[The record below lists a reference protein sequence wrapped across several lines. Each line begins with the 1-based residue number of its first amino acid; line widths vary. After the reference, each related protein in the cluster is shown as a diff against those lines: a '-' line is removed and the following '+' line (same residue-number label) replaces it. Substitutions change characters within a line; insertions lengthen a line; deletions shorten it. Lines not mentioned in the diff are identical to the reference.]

1 MFDTRLITIIII
13 GIVAIILLC
22 LVTAVYYYDRKTDKL
37 RLSNPDK
44 EDWLLKN
51 IQESIYYMIYKKEPS
66 EKICGLD
73 VEEYLRYCKVLH
85 TQPEIKKIISM
96 RIEGYLVFLT
106 CSILSFLT
114 TYNVALSLIFLFLG
128 AICCFCLSVYPYM
141 TVKNKA
147 EERLFHI
154 KDDLP
159 RFLALLEKAM
169 DLPIDQAILI
179 TAEKFKSPLAN
190 DLLDCIHQVSLGA
203 NGWQSTLM
211 ELAKVYN
218 IESFNDLVLEIVN
231 SYEQGVNIRPL
242 INRKAFE
249 IEQARLYDVEAHDAR
264 IKTMIFV
271 PVIAL
276 KVLPL
281 MALICLPMLTD
292 FI

>member
-1 MFDTRLITIIII
+1 MPDTRLITILIV
-13 GIVAIILLC
+13 GILAVLLTC
-22 LVTAVYYYDRKTDKL
+22 LVIAVIYYDKKIDKL

-44 EDWLLKN
+44 EDWSLKN
-51 IQESIYYMIYKKEPS
+51 IQESIYFMFYKKEPS

-73 VEEYLRYCKVLH
+73 VEEYTRYCKVLH
-85 TQPEIKKIISM
+85 TQPETKKIISM
-96 RIEGYLVFLT
+96 RIEGYLIFLV

-114 TYNVALSLIFLFLG
+114 TYNIALTVIFLFIG
-128 AICCFCLSVYPYM
+128 TVCCFLLSVYPYM
-141 TVKNKA
+141 VVKNKA

-179 TAEKFKSPLAN
+179 TAEKFKSPLAD

-242 INRKAFE
+242 INRKAYE
-249 IEQARLYDVEAHDAR
+249 IEQTRLYDAEAHDAK